1 MTPSLLFTLSLS
13 TTFVSSVALSGFL
26 ITRAR
31 AAPGARQLAAF
42 VGIVGLFA
50 LGLVLPERFG
60 MASMALAPLGSA
72 MAVDFAMRLTGQGVG
87 ALPIVHALGA
97 GATLLLL
104 MFGPGAFFE
113 TADGLRGFRY
123 ESVGLGGVAI
133 AVGLAAYGNA
143 LMTFALWRAEGKRRR
158 EIAIVLL
165 SSLVG
170 LAAVVSFA
178 PPLLGVLVAPWSILA
193 LPIYPALLVYG
204 ILRYELMAANVW
216 ARRAVAYVLI
226 LLLAAAV
233 AGLLAA
239 APLSLVAPSMDFPSL
254 WLVVAT
260 AMALAFAF
268 GEPIRRAADRLVYAG
283 PEISAEMIALWRA
296 ELAGADSPSEAM
308 KIARRHLRASMRPF
322 ADVTLSGKGPGPALR
337 CSDDG
342 GKWEATLTGFEDS
355 PPGARRLAIVYA
367 DVLTQSL
374 DNIDRRRS
382 RAESERL
389 AELGML
395 ASTIAHDLRNPLNI
409 VNMAAAAAPAET
421 RAEIIEQTRRMNRLV
436 AELLDYAKP
445 WKIEPADIDLAA
457 AFGDVETDIASDAH
471 LRADPF
477 RFAQAMDNLIANA
490 RAAGGGIA
498 IFVEATRDATL
509 IHVCDDGPGVPEEIK
524 DRVFQPFV
532 SRSGEGTGLGLA
544 IVAKIMAAHGGSVAL
559 GAREGFSTCVMLRFP
574 K

>member
-1 MTPSLLFTLSLS
+1 MTSSQLFALSLS
-13 TTFVSSVALSGFL
+13 TTFVSSIALSAFL
-26 ITRAR
+26 LARAR
-31 AAPGARQLAAF
+31 TAPGAKQLAAF

-50 LGLVLPERFG
+50 LGLLLPERLG
-60 MASMALAPLGSA
+60 AASMALAPLGSA
-72 MAVDFAMRLTGQGVG
+72 MAVDFAIRLTGRG
-87 ALPIVHALGA
+87 ARSLPIVHALGA

-104 MFGPGAFFE
+104 LFGPGAFFE

-123 ESVGLGGVAI
+123 EGVGLIGVAVAI
-133 AVGLAAYGNA
+133 GLAAYGNG
-143 LMTFALWRAEGKRRR
+143 LMAFALRRAEGKRQR

-170 LAAVVSFA
+170 LSTVVSFA
-178 PPLLGVLVAPWSILA
+178 PALVGMAVAPWSILA

-216 ARRAVAYVLI
+216 ARRAAAYALI

-239 APLSLVAPSMDFPSL
+239 APLSFIAPSMDFISL
-254 WLVVAT
+254 WLVVAA

-283 PEISAEMIALWRA
+283 PEISAETMAQWRSD
-296 ELAGADSPSEAM
+296 LAGVDTTTEALE
-308 KIARRHLRASMRPF
+308 IARAHLRMAMRPLV
-322 ADVTLSGKGPGPALR
+322 DVTLSSDGPEPALR
-337 CSDDG
+337 CVDTGD
-342 GKWEATLTGFEDS
+342 KWMAKLTGFEDS

-367 DVLTQSL
+367 DLLTQSL
-374 DNIDRRRS
+374 DDIDRRRS

-409 VNMAAAAAPAET
+409 VNMAAAAAPPET

-436 AELLDYAKP
+436 GELLDYAKP

-490 RAAGGGIA
+490 RAAGGRIA
-498 IFVEATRDATL
+498 IFVETARDATVL
-509 IHVCDDGPGVPEEIK
+509 HVCDDGPGVPEEIK
-524 DRVFQPFV
+524 DRLFQPFV
-532 SRSGEGTGLGLA
+532 SRNSEGTGLGLA

-559 GAREGFSTCVMLRFP
+559 GAREGFSTCVTLRFP
-574 K
+574 R

>member
-13 TTFVSSVALSGFL
+13 TTFVSSVALSSFL
-26 ITRAR
+26 IARAR
-31 AAPGARQLAAF
+31 AAPGAKQLAAF
-42 VGIVGLFA
+42 VVIVGLFA

-72 MAVDFAMRLTGQGVG
+72 MAVDFAIRLTGQGAG

-104 MFGPGAFFE
+104 LFGPGVFFE
-113 TADGLRGFRY
+113 TSDGSRGFRY
-123 ESVGLGGVAI
+123 EGAGLFGVAVAI
-133 AVGLAAYGNA
+133 GLAAYGNG
-143 LMTFALWRAEGKRRR
+143 LMAFALRRAEGKRRR
-158 EIAIVLL
+158 EIAIVLV

-170 LAAVVSFA
+170 LSTVVSFA
-178 PPLLGVLVAPWSILA
+178 PPLFGMAVAPWSILA

-216 ARRAVAYVLI
+216 ARRAAAYALI

-239 APLSLVAPSMDFPSL
+239 APLSFVAPSMDFASL

-283 PEISAEMIALWRA
+283 PEISAEMIAQWRGD
-296 ELAGADSPSEAM
+296 LAGADTTAEAIE
-308 KIARRHLRASMRPF
+308 IARTHLCGAMRPSV
-322 ADVTLSGKGPGPALR
+322 DVTLCSEGPEPALR
-337 CSDDG
+337 CADDG
-342 GKWEATLTGFEDS
+342 GKWVATLAGFEDS

-367 DVLTQSL
+367 DVLMQSL
-374 DNIDRRRS
+374 DDIDRRRR

-445 WKIEPADIDLAA
+445 WKLEPADIDFTA
-457 AFGDVETDIASDAH
+457 AFGDVETRIAGDAH
-471 LRADPF
+471 LCADPF

-490 RAAGGGIA
+490 RAAGGRVA
-498 IFVEATRDATL
+498 IFVETAQDETL

-524 DRVFQPFV
+524 DRLFQPFV
-532 SRSGEGTGLGLA
+532 SRSSEGTGLGLA
-544 IVAKIMAAHGGSVAL
+544 IVAKIMAAHGGSVSL
-559 GAREGFSTCVMLRFP
+559 GAREGFSTCVTLRFP
-574 K
+574 A

>member
-1 MTPSLLFTLSLS
+1 MTPSQLFTLSLS
-13 TTFVSSVALSGFL
+13 TTFVSSIALSAFL
-26 ITRAR
+26 LARAR
-31 AAPGARQLAAF
+31 AAPGAKQLAAF
-42 VGIVGLFA
+42 VVIVGLFA
-50 LGLVLPERFG
+50 LGLLLPERLG
-60 MASMALAPLGSA
+60 AASMALAPLGSA
-72 MAVDFAMRLTGQGVG
+72 MAVDFAIRLTGRG
-87 ALPIVHALGA
+87 ARSLPIVHALGA

-104 MFGPGAFFE
+104 LFGPGAFFE

-123 ESVGLGGVAI
+123 AGVGLIGVAVAI
-133 AVGLAAYGNA
+133 SLAAYGNG
-143 LMTFALWRAEGKRRR
+143 LMAFALRRAEGKRRR
-158 EIAIVLL
+158 ELAIVLL

-170 LAAVVSFA
+170 LSTVVSFA
-178 PPLLGVLVAPWSILA
+178 PPLVGMAVAPWSILA

-216 ARRAVAYVLI
+216 ARRAAAYALI
-226 LLLAAAV
+226 LLLAAAL

-239 APLSLVAPSMDFPSL
+239 APLSVIAPSMDFISL
-254 WLVVAT
+254 WLVVAA

-283 PEISAEMIALWRA
+283 PEISAETMAQWRSD
-296 ELAGADSPSEAM
+296 LAGVDTTTEAIE
-308 KIARRHLRASMRPF
+308 IARAHLRTAMRPLV
-322 ADVTLSGKGPGPALR
+322 DVTLSSDGPEPALR
-337 CSDDG
+337 CVDTGD
-342 GKWEATLTGFEDS
+342 KWIAKLTGFEDS

-367 DVLTQSL
+367 DLLTQSL
-374 DNIDRRRS
+374 DDIDRRRS

-436 AELLDYAKP
+436 GELLDYAKP

-457 AFGDVETDIASDAH
+457 AFGDVESHIASDAH

-477 RFAQAMDNLIANA
+477 RFAQALDNLIANA
-490 RAAGGGIA
+490 RAAGGRIA
-498 IFVEATRDATL
+498 IFVETARDATL
-509 IHVCDDGPGVPEEIK
+509 LHVCDDGPGVPEEIK
-524 DRVFQPFV
+524 DRLFQPFV
-532 SRSGEGTGLGLA
+532 SRNSEGTGLGLA

-559 GAREGFSTCVMLRFP
+559 GAREGFSTCVTLRFP
-574 K
+574 R

>member
-1 MTPSLLFTLSLS
+1 MTPSLLFTLSIS
-13 TTFVSSVALSGFL
+13 TTFLSSAALSTFL
-26 ITRAR
+26 LARAG
-31 AAPGARQLAAF
+31 AAPGAKQLAAF
-42 VGIVGLFA
+42 VVIVGLFA
-50 LGLVLPERFG
+50 LGLILPERIG
-60 MASMALAPLGSA
+60 AVAMALAPLGSA
-72 MAVDFAMRLTGQGVG
+72 IAVDFAIRLTGQG
-87 ALPIVHALGA
+87 ARTLPIVHALGA
-97 GATLLLL
+97 GATLLLFI
-104 MFGPGAFFE
+104 FGAGAFFE
-113 TADGLRGFRY
+113 AHAGLRGFRY
-123 ESVGLGGVAI
+123 EGVGLVGVAVAI
-133 AVGLAAYGNA
+133 GLAAYGNG
-143 LMTFALWRAEGKRRR
+143 LMAFALRRAEGKRRR
-158 EIAIVLL
+158 EIAIVLV

-170 LAAVVSFA
+170 LSTVVSFA
-178 PPLLGVLVAPWSILA
+178 PPLFGVLVAPWSILA

-216 ARRAVAYVLI
+216 ARRAAAYALV

-239 APLSLVAPSMDFPSL
+239 APLSFVAPSMDFASL
-254 WLVVAT
+254 WLLVVT

-283 PEISAEMIALWRA
+283 PEIFAETMAQWRS
-296 ELAGADSPSEAM
+296 ELASADTTTEAIE
-308 KIARRHLRASMRPF
+308 IARAQLRAAMRPSVE
-322 ADVTLSGKGPGPALR
+322 ATLSNEGPEPAIR
-337 CSDDG
+337 CDNTGD
-342 GKWEATLTGFEDS
+342 KWAARLTGFEDS

-374 DNIDRRRS
+374 DDIDRRRS
-382 RAESERL
+382 RAESQRL

-436 AELLDYAKP
+436 ADLLDYAKP
-445 WKIEPADIDLAA
+445 WKIEPADIDFAA
-457 AFGDVETDIASDAH
+457 TFGDIEIDIANDAH

-477 RFAQAMDNLIANA
+477 RFAQAIDNLIANA
-490 RAAGGGIA
+490 RAAGGRVA
-498 IFVEATRDATL
+498 IFVEATPEA
-509 IHVCDDGPGVPEEIK
+509 IFVNVCDDGPGVPEEIK

-559 GAREGFSTCVMLRFP
+559 GAREGFSTCVTLRFP
-574 K
+574 A